1 MISLDL
7 WRAQIGRYNSRRM
20 KRKGNSLSNFIHLQ
34 SGMLKFCSFLCSLVL
49 IALLIIGGVEQ
60 NPGPPKKL
68 VVEEKDTPGTLE
80 TGEDLIISDISDSV
94 FTLPTSSIT
103 TSKPFR
109 PQRQYFGGR
118 KRSKSFQSK
127 SISSDFVSGSEDILA
142 DSQTSV
148 TDNFESLCKIPRL
161 SQTSSQSSLDIPPEF
176 SEHILTSSFDEER
189 QTTAQKKL
197 GSRVENITE
206 NYEEVHYLN
215 IEKDTDEI
223 AVLSPISIC
232 LFDCEMLGHA
242 IQRIFSCKDCK
253 SSKLSFYKSKF
264 TAGIVERIFIICSSC
279 HVGTDF
285 YNSDK
290 ITIQQKSYF
299 VNNILQILGGRIVGI
314 GKSSL
319 DILNSFMGM
328 PKTLSK
334 RAFYTFQKSLSHI
347 VVNIAKNSCE
357 RAANEL
363 RAKYQVPEDD
373 MLEVEVSYDGAY
385 QRRGGSKGGGHSRY
399 CFASAI
405 STVSGKVLD
414 FEVACNSC
422 RLWTEKQQALRENR
436 IGRDQ
441 YVDWFSKHQK
451 DCQAKEYGDINS
463 VALESKLA
471 PLIFERS
478 IDKKL
483 IYSSVVADGD
493 DKSISILKEKNFMLN
508 TLLISVD
515 KNVYLMFKSV

>member
-1 MISLDL
+1 
-7 WRAQIGRYNSRRM
+7 
-20 KRKGNSLSNFIHLQ
+20 
-34 SGMLKFCSFLCSLVL
+34 
-49 IALLIIGGVEQ
+49 
-60 NPGPPKKL
+60 
-68 VVEEKDTPGTLE
+68 
-80 TGEDLIISDISDSV
+80 
-94 FTLPTSSIT
+94 
-103 TSKPFR
+103 
-109 PQRQYFGGR
+109 
-118 KRSKSFQSK
+118 
-127 SISSDFVSGSEDILA
+127 
-142 DSQTSV
+142 
-148 TDNFESLCKIPRL
+148 
-161 SQTSSQSSLDIPPEF
+161 
-176 SEHILTSSFDEER
+176 
-189 QTTAQKKL
+189 
-197 GSRVENITE
+197 
-206 NYEEVHYLN
+206 
-215 IEKDTDEI
+215 
-223 AVLSPISIC
+223 
-232 LFDCEMLGHA
+232 
-242 IQRIFSCKDCK
+242 
-253 SSKLSFYKSKF
+253 
-264 TAGIVERIFIICSSC
+264 
-279 HVGTDF
+279 
-285 YNSDK
+285 
-290 ITIQQKSYF
+290 
-299 VNNILQILGGRIVGI
+299 
-314 GKSSL
+314 
-319 DILNSFMGM
+319 M

-363 RAKYQVPEDD
+363 RAKYQVHEDD

-422 RLWTEKQQALRENR
+422 RLCTEKQQALRENR

-493 DKSISILKEKNFMLN
+493 DKSISILKEKNVHAKYLVDICRQEC
-508 TLLISVD
+508 LSHVQKRIRIHLSEKQKIISRR
-515 KNVYLMFKSV
+515 